1 MGYTLSGNR
10 AKARSDEPFR
20 MSRGNSFFI
29 QYLTA
34 EVWASGPKN
43 PRPKCFQKTPQTRRS
58 KPLWSLVGGGP
69 VKRLWS
75 FVGGY
80 PISLPPSQPNPLCT
94 ERRCGNTPNLGR
106 GSWSSVGRLRDLQSL
121 GCSAFMGWFTNQ
133 IWWRGKHMRMPRTSS
148 PRYAPTLL
156 RQA

>member
-1 MGYTLSGNR
+1 MSQPGRCDGNPSDGCLEENYGPGGKVRRPTLRGKRSYKPGANR
-10 AKARSDEPFR
+10 RAARSDEPFP

-43 PRPKCFQKTPQTRRS
+43 PRPKCFQKTLQTRRS

-69 VKRLWS
+69 VKGLWS

-94 ERRCGNTPNLGR
+94 ERRCGNMRNLGR
-106 GSWSSVGRLRDLQSL
+106 GCQ
-121 GCSAFMGWFTNQ
+121 N
-133 IWWRGKHMRMPRTSS
+133 
-148 PRYAPTLL
+148 AP
-156 RQA
+156 